1 MRQMTIDYPEALPD
15 VLQETPEQFEREARI
30 AMAVKL
36 FEMKRISS
44 GSAAELAGMK
54 RVPFLLLLHQYG
66 VPMID
71 ISEEELLS
79 DIENA

>member
-1 MRQMTIDYPEALPD
+1 MTIDYPEALPD